1 MKKDFN
7 KMLNEADNH
16 RIFVEEQINK
26 IKQQQILL
34 NNFYENKL
42 KDLNHIHE
50 FVRNIN
56 HNYLEYEKTFKQF
69 QLIKEQQNNYSF
81 IQQIDQ
87 IIGIKQKSSIF
98 YSEPKDEM
106 TIDSVESTTDSE
118 TFSLTSKWMQHVCN
132 LMRCIVDYFV
142 F

>member
-1 MKKDFN
+1 MKKDLN
-7 KMLNEADNH
+7 EMLNEADNH
-16 RIFVEEQINK
+16 RILVEEQIDK

-56 HNYLEYEKTFKQF
+56 SNHLEYEKTFKQF

-87 IIGIKQKSSIF
+87 IIGIKQKSSIKF
-98 YSEPKDEM
+98 
-106 TIDSVESTTDSE
+106 
-118 TFSLTSKWMQHVCN
+118 
-132 LMRCIVDYFV
+132 
-142 F
+142 